1 MLHADCRTV
10 NIIHHLGEFRYLI
23 TEWFQ
28 LPVQYVNFTLI
39 LFYCFKT
46 IITLCGMPLWGKL
59 IYNTF
64 QFKYMYKIVCV
75 IGGGGIIIIF
85 FLQTYLIHVY
95 RYIQYR
101 NIMYM
106 YKHSFEMDDN

>member
-1 MLHADCRTV
+1 
-10 NIIHHLGEFRYLI
+10 
-23 TEWFQ
+23 
-28 LPVQYVNFTLI
+28 
-39 LFYCFKT
+39 
-46 IITLCGMPLWGKL
+46 MPLWGKL

-64 QFKYMYKIVCV
+64 QFK
-75 IGGGGIIIIF
+75 GGGIIIIF

>member
-1 MLHADCRTV
+1 
-10 NIIHHLGEFRYLI
+10 
-23 TEWFQ
+23 
-28 LPVQYVNFTLI
+28 
-39 LFYCFKT
+39 
-46 IITLCGMPLWGKL
+46 MPLWGKL

-64 QFKYMYKIVCV
+64 QFKYMCD
-75 IGGGGIIIIF
+75 GGGIIIIF